1 MLMPFAFSQPPTWCR
16 YLITFVYLFCS
27 AVISRAQ
34 ADLYL
39 QKAHSE
45 NRISENAG
53 RSMLMDHR
61 GYLWVGTIDGL
72 NRYDGHKFD
81 IFHANPTD
89 SLSLIHNY
97 ISQLFEDS
105 DHNLWVGTIAGL
117 CKYEPNL
124 DGFSTIARTGF
135 VNGIVE
141 DNLGRILIATIT
153 GVYRWDPSKQVI
165 ERMWS
170 DILLEER
177 IHDLAQDDQGTIW
190 IGYEQAGMTSIDLE
204 GVVKHHLQSHIK
216 AGRYEGSVSG
226 MYFLDDGQMLVYGS
240 ENVCLYNA
248 SSDRCEKKINGNC
261 WDINLI
267 DGKLWANV
275 SFDGVH
281 EWSSLEQVFKKLT
294 INYEGEDVDG
304 DIQIFLKDSSGIIW
318 GLFRGLTKFDAYGKR
333 FKHVKHQPGV
343 PNSISSREVYG
354 LDGDPGGNLLVATQ
368 YGGVNYYDAAEDQ
381 WHNYLSNPLYDNP
394 LKDMVLGQTVM
405 LDGEIAWMQTNDGI
419 YHFNVKSGEYAR
431 WENRFG
437 LRGLDDMLKGNDG
450 SYWLA
455 SSDLYRMDP
464 STLEMDTIKL
474 SQPRE
479 GNQFQGYYA
488 VRGRRRQDQ
497 HFS

>member
-190 IGYEQAGMTSIDLE
+190 IGYEQAGMTSIDLG
-204 GVVKHHLQSHIK
+204 GVVKHHL
-216 AGRYEGSVSG
+216 
-226 MYFLDDGQMLVYGS
+226 
-240 ENVCLYNA
+240 
-248 SSDRCEKKINGNC
+248 
-261 WDINLI
+261 
-267 DGKLWANV
+267 
-275 SFDGVH
+275 
-281 EWSSLEQVFKKLT
+281 
-294 INYEGEDVDG
+294 
-304 DIQIFLKDSSGIIW
+304 
-318 GLFRGLTKFDAYGKR
+318 
-333 FKHVKHQPGV
+333 
-343 PNSISSREVYG
+343 
-354 LDGDPGGNLLVATQ
+354 
-368 YGGVNYYDAAEDQ
+368 
-381 WHNYLSNPLYDNP
+381 
-394 LKDMVLGQTVM
+394 
-405 LDGEIAWMQTNDGI
+405 
-419 YHFNVKSGEYAR
+419 
-431 WENRFG
+431 
-437 LRGLDDMLKGNDG
+437 
-450 SYWLA
+450 
-455 SSDLYRMDP
+455 
-464 STLEMDTIKL
+464 
-474 SQPRE
+474 
-479 GNQFQGYYA
+479 
-488 VRGRRRQDQ
+488 
-497 HFS
+497 